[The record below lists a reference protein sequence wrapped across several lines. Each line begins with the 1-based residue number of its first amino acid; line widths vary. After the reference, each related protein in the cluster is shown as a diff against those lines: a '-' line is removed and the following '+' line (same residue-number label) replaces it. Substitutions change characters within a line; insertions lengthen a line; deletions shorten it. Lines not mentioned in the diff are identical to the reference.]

1 MKFRELLISVLA
13 VGMAACL
20 LSYLVSIWVY
30 GKFYI
35 FESNKFILTIET
47 LMLLAIIS
55 FGLYL
60 FFSDLNSRSMKRMK
74 RPY

>member
-20 LSYLVSIWVY
+20 LSYLVSIWVF

-35 FESNKFILTIET
+35 FESNKLILTIET
-47 LMLLAIIS
+47 LMLLAIIG